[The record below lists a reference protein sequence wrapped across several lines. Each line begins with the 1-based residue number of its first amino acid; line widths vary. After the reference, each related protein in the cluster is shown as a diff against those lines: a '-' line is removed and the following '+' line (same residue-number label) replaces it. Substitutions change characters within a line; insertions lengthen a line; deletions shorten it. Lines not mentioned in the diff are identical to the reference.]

1 MSARFSEKCK
11 SNPLL
16 LETNERLILEAN
28 LDEPPC
34 HTCEEDIY
42 LGFFFDGTNN
52 NKYRDT
58 GGSSH
63 SNVARLYEVYAG
75 EPTVRQLGIV
85 RGAPQPD
92 ENPAWPREPAS
103 DRKNYRKTYIPGVG
117 TPFRELGDTGING
130 VVAENGQQRDVSD
143 RKWGLAASKH
153 GEARICWALLQVINH
168 LHSILGTPDPKRWEN
183 DARLVR
189 DIADSNNSQ
198 EARRQVLR
206 QRAAELLQ
214 AINRKQ
220 PLNRRTPKIR
230 RIRVSIFGFSRG
242 AAKARVFLN
251 WLLEAYGGGIAGM
264 PLKVDFVG
272 VFDTVASVGV
282 ANWGPALGMDGHY
295 SWATIRNMAIPDGI
309 RCVHLVAA
317 HEVRGSFPL
326 DSIGGG
332 SLRKEVVYPGV
343 HSDVGGGYP
352 PKDQGR
358 AVGGDHEKLSQLT
371 LAQMYREALIAGV
384 PLLLPDEFNTA
395 ARRNNFKVAPST
407 IAAVNAYIDAT
418 PLDARQFP
426 PTTPPSK
433 VDRNTLYPVERQPR
447 ASLAQLMHHHQG
459 VYLRWRYAML
469 GRIHQL
475 PNLTG
480 TATVSR
486 DQDVEDFRMTDA
498 QLRKEVEFLNSKKT
512 WADYASLVSAGGMLR
527 QGGEAA
533 LTNQKRTEWAQG
545 IKQQWEAG
553 ATQRAPAA
561 ADHLF
566 THLMHD
572 SRSWFKPFSVDDAD
586 WFPPGDGQRRER
598 DRRIAAHQ
606 RDLEQ
611 YRRQKA
617 AASAPPVPGIKPV
630 PAPLPG
636 IPRPDWDAAIRREQA
651 AIEGLRNG
659 STPVLIPK
667 GQNLD
672 KGLAVESGHEPWFM
686 FGYLRRR
693 AVFYGEGA
701 IRNVTA
707 EESQQDQI
715 AEIEENGRQARARMR
730 ENETRRYEHMR
741 QQQEQGMARVR
752 QRYMDRQIS
761 DVEYADYMKVSQSRM
776 QEAKVDYERTMEAL
790 SR

>member
-1 MSARFSEKCK
+1 M
-11 SNPLL
+11 
-16 LETNERLILEAN
+16 ILEAN

-58 GGSSH
+58 SGSSH

-92 ENPAWPREPAS
+92 ENPAWPRQPAS

-130 VVAENGQQRDVSD
+130 VLVENGKQRKVKD
-143 RKWGLAASKH
+143 RGRGLGFSTH
-153 GEARICWALLQVINH
+153 GEARICWALLQVTNH
-168 LHSILGTPDPKRWEN
+168 LHSILGTPNPKRWED
-183 DARLVR
+183 DARLAR
-189 DIADSNNSQ
+189 LMADADNPREYQ
-198 EARRQVLR
+198 GRILR

-214 AINRKQ
+214 AINQKQ

-251 WLLEAYGGGIAGM
+251 WLLQAYGGGLAGI

-272 VFDTVASVGV
+272 VFDTVASVGL
-282 ANWGPALGMDGHY
+282 ANWAPALGMDGHY
-295 SWATIRNMAIPDGI
+295 SWATIANMAIPDGI
-309 RCVHLVAA
+309 RCAHLVAA

-332 SLRKEVVYPGV
+332 SLRKEIVYPGV

-358 AVGGDHEKLSQLT
+358 AAGGDSEKLSQLT

-395 ARRNNFKVAPST
+395 TRQNNFKVASST
-407 IAAVNAYIDAT
+407 IAAFNAYIDAT
-418 PLDARQFP
+418 PLDPRQFP

-447 ASLAQLMHHHQG
+447 ATLEQLIHHHQG
-459 VYLRWRYAML
+459 VYLKWRYAML
-469 GRIHQL
+469 GKIHQL
-475 PNLTG
+475 PNLVN

-486 DQDVEDFRMTDA
+486 DQDIEDFRMTDA
-498 QLRKEVEFLNSKKT
+498 QLRKEVDFLNSKKT
-512 WADYASLVSAGGMLR
+512 WVDYASLGSLGGLVR
-527 QGGEAA
+527 QGSEAA
-533 LTNQKRTEWAQG
+533 VTNQKRTEWAG
-545 IKQQWEAG
+545 GVKQQWEAG
-553 ATQRAPAA
+553 ATQKAPPAA
-561 ADHLF
+561 EHLF
-566 THLMHD
+566 TTLVHD
-572 SRSWFKPFSVDDAD
+572 SRSWFKPFGLDDAD

-617 AASAPPVPGIKPV
+617 AAEAPPVPGIKPV
-630 PAPLPG
+630 PVPPG
-636 IPRPDWDAAIRREQA
+636 GSKPNWDAHIRREEA

-659 STPVLIPK
+659 STPVLIPNSENIDS
-667 GQNLD
+667 GYAL
-672 KGLAVESGHEPWFM
+672 ESAHEPWFM

-693 AVFYGEGA
+693 KVFYSDGA
-701 IRNVTA
+701 IKNVTA

-715 AEIEENGRQARARMR
+715 AQIQEDGRQARAQMR
-730 ENETRRYEHMR
+730 ENETKRYEHMR
-741 QQQEQGMARVR
+741 QQQEQGVARVR
-752 QRYMDRQIS
+752 QRYMQREIS

-776 QEAKVDYERTMEAL
+776 QEAKIDYEKTMESL